1 MGREADAP
9 KEAEEL
15 QRLRA
20 LAATEQDAFIAH
32 QRADAASRQEVY
44 LHCAPEVSAQVEVAI
59 ANERAESFRQLAAA
73 KDEII
78 KAARDQTKEWRKNA
92 AEVLA
97 FAAKASAGA
106 AGAAA
111 GKDKGSS
118 SSSSSKKK

>member
-1 MGREADAP
+1 MAEGLDDTALLVA
-9 KEAEEL
+9 KLAEAE
-15 QRLRA
+15 RRISA
-20 LAATEQDAFIAH
+20 L
-32 QRADAASRQEVY
+32 
-44 LHCAPEVSAQVEVAI
+44 QVEVAI

-106 AGAAA
+106 GGSAA

-118 SSSSSKKK
+118 SSSSKKK